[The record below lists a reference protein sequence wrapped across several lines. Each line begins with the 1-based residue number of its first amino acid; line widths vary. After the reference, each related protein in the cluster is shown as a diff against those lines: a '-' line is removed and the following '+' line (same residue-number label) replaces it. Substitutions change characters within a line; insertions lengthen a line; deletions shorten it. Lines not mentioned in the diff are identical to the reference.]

1 VVVGSPLSVGEY
13 ERLAAEIL
21 ESGALGYFAGGAGD
35 ERTLRDNVAA
45 YGRWRLRPRML
56 VDVGAVSPAATVLG
70 TSVSMP
76 VLVAPTAFLR
86 LAHADGEQ
94 GVARAAAAAGTIY
107 CLSTLATATP
117 AEIAAAAPDGVRWFQ
132 LYCYRDRGI
141 TRSLVAQAVDAGF
154 AAIVLT
160 VDMPYLG
167 RRERDLRSGF
177 AVPAQTPVPSF
188 AAATGGTRAATL
200 AEMVELLDPTLTW
213 RDVAA
218 VAAMSDLPVVV
229 KGILTPQD
237 ARLAQE
243 HGAAAVAVS
252 NHGGRQLDGVQA
264 SLDALPDVAAAV
276 AGELPVIV
284 DGGVRRG
291 TDVVTALALGAQAVM
306 IGRPVIWGLAVGG
319 EAGVAGVL
327 GLMHDEV
334 RLALAL
340 LGCPSPAAV
349 EPAHVVR
356 APG

>member
-1 VVVGSPLSVGEY
+1 MAGSPLSVGEY

-21 ESGALGYFAGGAGD
+21 EPGALGYFAGGAGD

-45 YGRWRLRPRML
+45 YRRWRLRPRML
-56 VDVGAVSPAATVLG
+56 VDVGAVSPATTVLG
-70 TSVSMP
+70 ASVSMP

-86 LAHADGEQ
+86 LAHADGEP
-94 GVARAAAAAGTIY
+94 GVARAAAAARTIY

-141 TRSLVAQAVDAGF
+141 TRSLVGQAVAAGF

-177 AVPAQTPVPSF
+177 AVPAGTPVPSF

-200 AEMVELLDPTLTW
+200 AEMVDLLDPTLTW

-218 VAAMSDLPVVV
+218 VAAMSDLPVIV

-243 HGAAAVAVS
+243 HGAAAIAVS

-264 SLDALPDVAAAV
+264 SLDALPDVVAAV
-276 AGELPVIV
+276 AGDLPVIV
-284 DGGVRRG
+284 DGGIRRG
-291 TDVVTALALGAQAVM
+291 TDVVTALALGARAVM
-306 IGRPVIWGLAVGG
+306 IGRPVIWGLATAG

-327 GLMHDEV
+327 ALMHEEV

-340 LGCPSPAAV
+340 LGCASPAAV

-356 APG
+356 AAG